1 MLILEN
7 IHLKEFTTFKIGGKA
22 NFFSTP
28 TNLKDIEKIIDFLE
42 KNKLPFFILGGG
54 SNILFSDNGFEG
66 LVIKPKFETFN
77 IFENGEVVVGADRA
91 MPEVVY
97 ELCRL
102 GYQGLEWAGGLPG
115 EIGGAVRGNAGC
127 FGYEIK
133 DIVEEVLAINL
144 LSKELKIFKNED
156 CHFSYRSSFF
166 KNNKEWLIVEVK
178 LKLKPNFNSDNLLQI
193 MKEKI
198 NYRKERHPIEF
209 PNAGSIF
216 KNINFNE
223 APINL
228 QELAQTSGVVKGNK
242 IPTAFVIEYLGLKGK
257 TIGGAKISEKHANFI
272 INFNH
277 AKAEDVLN
285 LIALTKETVKKNFNF
300 DLEEEIEIVN

>member
-22 NFFSTP
+22 IFFSTP

-156 CHFSYRSSFF
+156 CYFSYRSSFF

-216 KNINFNE
+216 KNINFDE